1 MSTEVAPPPP
11 AIAPAEPS
19 TFRKAMR
26 QKRFTVGLGITLLLV
41 LFAIFAPVFAP
52 YGENEVTGPP
62 YSKVGFLGTDY
73 LGHDVLTRVM
83 YGGQEILVIAVFGTL
98 LGMVLGI
105 AIGVVAAYG
114 GGWWDEVIMR
124 FNDVVLAFPQILLAL
139 LVLTAIEQPTAWIL
153 IALVGI
159 SHAPRVARLARGVA
173 LGIVSRDF
181 VIAAEAL
188 GEKRSRVILA
198 EVLPNMNA
206 PLLAEARAAADLLD
220 RAGRLPR
227 LPGLLRRPRCG
238 QLGPDDPGEPPGT
251 VDPALG
257 CPRPG
262 DRHRDLLHRH
272 EPDGRRHRPSSA
284 AGRRLM
290 TATEN
295 AAPRGGLVVQDLGV
309 DLTGKDVDVVDDID
323 LVLKPGEVVGLVGES
338 GSGKTTVGTSLL
350 NYSRAGAFISSGK
363 VLLEGRDVLGMTW
376 QEVRKI
382 RGEEIAYVPQD
393 PASALNPA
401 IRIGK
406 QIVELMQLRNIG
418 TAESRMQGARDGLEE
433 VGLPSDDEFLS
444 RYAHQLSGGQVQ
456 RVALAMAF
464 LPKPKVLVLD
474 EPTTGLD
481 VTTQAMVLE
490 TMAELCRTHGVS
502 ALYVTHDLAVV
513 ANIADRVAVMYAGQ
527 IVELGP
533 RDAMFKNPSH
543 PYTRALLDSI
553 PHLSQAR
560 ALTGIPG
567 RTPAPGARPSGC
579 RFHDR
584 CAFVIDACKESVPE
598 LQPVAAEHEVR
609 CIRANEIGTWDIS
622 RGTVPDADPD
632 KPREVIL
639 SVDHLSVYYGS
650 KQVVYD
656 VSFDL
661 AKAEV
666 VALVGESGSG
676 KTTIS
681 RSVGGLHKDWTGTIT
696 FDGDELSKSARQR
709 DAVNRKRLQYIFQ
722 NPYLSLNPRLT
733 IEQIVKRPM
742 ELFGIAKGKEATDRV
757 VDLLDQVALGP
768 RMLKYQASRLSG
780 GERQRVAIA
789 RALAA
794 EPDVLI
800 CDEITS
806 ALDVSVQGS
815 IVALLEGLRQQRG
828 ISMLFVTHNLA
839 LVRSIAARVEILQAG
854 KVVEAGSVVTVMET
868 PREEYTRNLLSKSPR
883 ID

>member
-1 MSTEVAPPPP
+1 
-11 AIAPAEPS
+11 
-19 TFRKAMR
+19 
-26 QKRFTVGLGITLLLV
+26 
-41 LFAIFAPVFAP
+41 
-52 YGENEVTGPP
+52 
-62 YSKVGFLGTDY
+62 
-73 LGHDVLTRVM
+73 
-83 YGGQEILVIAVFGTL
+83 
-98 LGMVLGI
+98 
-105 AIGVVAAYG
+105 
-114 GGWWDEVIMR
+114 
-124 FNDVVLAFPQILLAL
+124 
-139 LVLTAIEQPTAWIL
+139 
-153 IALVGI
+153 
-159 SHAPRVARLARGVA
+159 
-173 LGIVSRDF
+173 
-181 VIAAEAL
+181 
-188 GEKRSRVILA
+188 
-198 EVLPNMNA
+198 
-206 PLLAEARAAADLLD
+206 
-220 RAGRLPR
+220 
-227 LPGLLRRPRCG
+227 
-238 QLGPDDPGEPPGT
+238 
-251 VDPALG
+251 
-257 CPRPG
+257 
-262 DRHRDLLHRH
+262 
-272 EPDGRRHRPSSA
+272 
-284 AGRRLM
+284 M
-290 TATEN
+290 TATTHDT
-295 AAPRGGLVVQDLGV
+295 AAERVPTGGLVVEDLGV
-309 DLTGKDVDVVDDID
+309 TLTGRDVDIVDDID

-350 NYSRAGAFISSGK
+350 GYARAGALISSGK
-363 VLLEGRDVLGMTW
+363 VLIEGRDVLKMPW
-376 QEVRKI
+376 KEVREV

-406 QIVELMQLRNIG
+406 QIVELLALRDIG
-418 TAESRMQGARDGLEE
+418 TTESRMQGARDGLAE
-433 VGLPSDDEFLS
+433 VGLPNDDEFLS
-444 RYAHQLSGGQVQ
+444 RYPHQLSGGQVQ

-490 TMAELCRTHGVS
+490 TMAQLCRTYGVS

-513 ANIADRVAVMYAGQ
+513 ANIADRVAVMYAGE

-533 RDAMFKNPSH
+533 KESMFRQPSH

-567 RTPAPGARPSGC
+567 RTPAPGARPHGC

-584 CAFVIDACKESVPE
+584 CAFVVDACKESVPE
-598 LQPVAAEHEVR
+598 LRPFATDHEVR
-609 CIRANEIGTWDIS
+609 CIRAEEIGTWDMS

-632 KPREVIL
+632 KQREVIL
-639 SVDHLSVYYGS
+639 SVEGLNVFYGR
-650 KQVVYD
+650 KRVVYD

-661 AKAEV
+661 AAAEV

-681 RSVGGLHKDWTGTIT
+681 RSVGGLHKDWTGTIS
-696 FDGDELSKSARQR
+696 FEGDALAKSARQR
-709 DAVNRKRLQYIFQ
+709 SAVNRKRLQYIFQ

-733 IEQIVKRPM
+733 VEQIVKRPM
-742 ELFGIAKGKEATDRV
+742 ELFGIASGKKATDRV
-757 VDLLDQVALGP
+757 IDLLDQVALGP
-768 RMLKYQASRLSG
+768 RMLKYEANRLSG

-815 IVALLEGLRQQRG
+815 IVALLEGLRRERG

-854 KVVEAGSVVTVMET
+854 RVVEAGSVVTVMET
-868 PREEYTRNLLSKSPR
+868 PREEYTRQLLSKSPS

>member
-1 MSTEVAPPPP
+1 MAT
-11 AIAPAEPS
+11 
-19 TFRKAMR
+19 
-26 QKRFTVGLGITLLLV
+26 
-41 LFAIFAPVFAP
+41 
-52 YGENEVTGPP
+52 
-62 YSKVGFLGTDY
+62 
-73 LGHDVLTRVM
+73 
-83 YGGQEILVIAVFGTL
+83 
-98 LGMVLGI
+98 
-105 AIGVVAAYG
+105 
-114 GGWWDEVIMR
+114 
-124 FNDVVLAFPQILLAL
+124 
-139 LVLTAIEQPTAWIL
+139 TAQS
-153 IALVGI
+153 LVGEDKQG
-159 SHAPRVARLARGVA
+159 A
-173 LGIVSRDF
+173 
-181 VIAAEAL
+181 
-188 GEKRSRVILA
+188 
-198 EVLPNMNA
+198 
-206 PLLAEARAAADLLD
+206 
-220 RAGRLPR
+220 
-227 LPGLLRRPRCG
+227 
-238 QLGPDDPGEPPGT
+238 
-251 VDPALG
+251 
-257 CPRPG
+257 
-262 DRHRDLLHRH
+262 
-272 EPDGRRHRPSSA
+272 
-284 AGRRLM
+284 
-290 TATEN
+290 
-295 AAPRGGLVVQDLGV
+295 GLVVEDLGV
-309 DLTGKDVDVVDDID
+309 MLTGKPVDVVDDID

-350 NYSRAGAFISSGK
+350 GYSRAGAFISSGK
-363 VLLEGRDVLGMTW
+363 VLLEERDVLSMHW
-376 QEVRKI
+376 RDMRQV

-393 PASALNPA
+393 PASALNPS

-406 QIVELMQLRNIG
+406 QIIELLELRGIG
-418 TAESRMQGARDGLEE
+418 TSDSRLQGARDGLAE

-481 VTTQAMVLE
+481 VTTQAMVLD
-490 TMAELCRTHGVS
+490 TMAELCRAHGVS

-533 RDAMFKNPSH
+533 KDAMFAQPSH

-553 PHLSQAR
+553 PHLSHAR

-567 RTPAPGARPSGC
+567 RTPAPGARPAGC
-579 RFHDR
+579 RFNDR
-584 CAFVIDACKESVPE
+584 CSFAVDECRSAVPE
-598 LQPVAAEHEVR
+598 LAPVAPQHDVR
-609 CIRANEIGTWDIS
+609 CIRAREIGTWDIS

-632 KPREVIL
+632 KAREIIL
-639 SVDHLSVYYGS
+639 SLEGLDVFYGR
-650 KQVVYD
+650 KHVVHD
-656 VSFDL
+656 VTFDL

-681 RSVGGLHKDWTGTIT
+681 RSVGGLHKDWKGTIS
-696 FDGDELSKSARQR
+696 FDGEPLAGGARQR
-709 DAVNRKRLQYIFQ
+709 SALNRKRLQYIFQ

-742 ELFGIAKGKEATDRV
+742 ELFGIATGKEATDRV
-757 VDLLDQVALGP
+757 IELLDQVALGP

-794 EPDVLI
+794 EPDVII

-839 LVRSIAARVEILQAG
+839 LVRSIAARVEILQDG
-854 KVVEAGSVVTVMET
+854 RVVEAGPVVDVMDN
-868 PREEYTRNLLSKSPR
+868 PREEYTRNLLSHSPR

>member
-1 MSTEVAPPPP
+1 
-11 AIAPAEPS
+11 
-19 TFRKAMR
+19 
-26 QKRFTVGLGITLLLV
+26 
-41 LFAIFAPVFAP
+41 
-52 YGENEVTGPP
+52 
-62 YSKVGFLGTDY
+62 
-73 LGHDVLTRVM
+73 
-83 YGGQEILVIAVFGTL
+83 
-98 LGMVLGI
+98 
-105 AIGVVAAYG
+105 
-114 GGWWDEVIMR
+114 
-124 FNDVVLAFPQILLAL
+124 
-139 LVLTAIEQPTAWIL
+139 
-153 IALVGI
+153 
-159 SHAPRVARLARGVA
+159 
-173 LGIVSRDF
+173 
-181 VIAAEAL
+181 
-188 GEKRSRVILA
+188 
-198 EVLPNMNA
+198 
-206 PLLAEARAAADLLD
+206 
-220 RAGRLPR
+220 
-227 LPGLLRRPRCG
+227 
-238 QLGPDDPGEPPGT
+238 
-251 VDPALG
+251 
-257 CPRPG
+257 
-262 DRHRDLLHRH
+262 
-272 EPDGRRHRPSSA
+272 
-284 AGRRLM
+284 M
-290 TATEN
+290 TATTRD
-295 AAPRGGLVVQDLGV
+295 AAAEKVPTGGLVVQDLGV
-309 DLTGKDVDVVDDID
+309 MLTGKEVDVVDDID

-350 NYSRAGAFISSGK
+350 GYARAGALISAGK
-363 VLLEGRDVLGMTW
+363 VLIEGRDVLKMPW
-376 QEVRKI
+376 REVREV

-406 QIVELMQLRNIG
+406 QIVELLALRGIG
-418 TAESRMQGARDGLEE
+418 TSESRLQGARDGLAE
-433 VGLPSDDEFLS
+433 VGLPNDDEFLS

-533 RDAMFKNPSH
+533 KEAMFKNPSH

-567 RTPAPGARPSGC
+567 RTPAPGARPGGC

-584 CAFVIDACKESVPE
+584 CPFVIDACKKSVPE
-598 LQPVAAEHEVR
+598 LRPIAPSHDVR
-609 CIRANEIGTWDIS
+609 CIRAEEIGSWDIS
-622 RGTVPDADPD
+622 RGTVPDADPG

-639 SVDHLSVYYGS
+639 SVEGLNVFYGR

-656 VSFDL
+656 VSVDL

-681 RSVGGLHKDWTGTIT
+681 RSVGGLHKEWTGTIA
-696 FDGDELSKSARQR
+696 FEGEPLAKGARQR
-709 DAVNRKRLQYIFQ
+709 SAANRKRLQYIFQ

-742 ELFGIAKGKEATDRV
+742 ELFGIASGKEAKDRV

-815 IVALLEGLRQQRG
+815 IVALLEGLRQERG

-854 KVVEAGSVVTVMET
+854 RVVEAGSVVTVMET
-868 PREEYTRNLLSKSPR
+868 PKEEYTRQLLSKSPR

>member
-1 MSTEVAPPPP
+1 M
-11 AIAPAEPS
+11 
-19 TFRKAMR
+19 
-26 QKRFTVGLGITLLLV
+26 
-41 LFAIFAPVFAP
+41 
-52 YGENEVTGPP
+52 
-62 YSKVGFLGTDY
+62 
-73 LGHDVLTRVM
+73 
-83 YGGQEILVIAVFGTL
+83 
-98 LGMVLGI
+98 
-105 AIGVVAAYG
+105 
-114 GGWWDEVIMR
+114 
-124 FNDVVLAFPQILLAL
+124 
-139 LVLTAIEQPTAWIL
+139 TANTQDA
-153 IALVGI
+153 
-159 SHAPRVARLARGVA
+159 
-173 LGIVSRDF
+173 
-181 VIAAEAL
+181 AAETM
-188 GEKRSRVILA
+188 
-198 EVLPNMNA
+198 P
-206 PLLAEARAAADLLD
+206 
-220 RAGRLPR
+220 
-227 LPGLLRRPRCG
+227 
-238 QLGPDDPGEPPGT
+238 T
-251 VDPALG
+251 
-257 CPRPG
+257 
-262 DRHRDLLHRH
+262 
-272 EPDGRRHRPSSA
+272 
-284 AGRRLM
+284 
-290 TATEN
+290 
-295 AAPRGGLVVQDLGV
+295 GGLVVEDLGV
-309 DLTGKDVDVVDDID
+309 VLTNRDVDVVDDID

-350 NYSRAGAFISSGK
+350 GYSRAGALISSGK
-363 VLLEGRDVLGMTW
+363 VLIEGRDVLKMPW
-376 QEVRKI
+376 REVRQV

-393 PASALNPA
+393 PASALNPS

-406 QIVELMQLRNIG
+406 QIVELLALRGIG
-418 TAESRMQGARDGLEE
+418 TAESRLQGARDGLAE
-433 VGLPSDDEFLS
+433 VGLPHDDEFLS

-533 RDAMFKNPSH
+533 REAMFTRPSH

-567 RTPAPGARPSGC
+567 RTPAPGARPEGC

-584 CAFVIDACKESVPE
+584 CSFVVEACTTSVPA
-598 LQPVAAEHEVR
+598 LRPIATDHDVR
-609 CIRANEIGTWDIS
+609 CIRAGEIGTWDIS

-632 KPREVIL
+632 RPREVIISVEGL
-639 SVDHLSVYYGS
+639 SVFYGR
-650 KQVVYD
+650 KQVVFD

-681 RSVGGLHKDWTGTIT
+681 RSVGGLHKDWTGTIA
-696 FDGDELSKSARQR
+696 FEGDALAKSARQR
-709 DAVNRKRLQYIFQ
+709 SALNRKRIQYIFQ

-742 ELFGIAKGKEATDRV
+742 ELFGLASGQDVTDRV

-815 IVALLEGLRQQRG
+815 IVALLEGLRQTRG

-854 KVVEAGSVVTVMET
+854 RVVEAGSVVRVMET
-868 PREEYTRNLLSKSPR
+868 PKEDYTRKLLSKSPR

>member
-1 MSTEVAPPPP
+1 
-11 AIAPAEPS
+11 
-19 TFRKAMR
+19 
-26 QKRFTVGLGITLLLV
+26 
-41 LFAIFAPVFAP
+41 
-52 YGENEVTGPP
+52 
-62 YSKVGFLGTDY
+62 
-73 LGHDVLTRVM
+73 
-83 YGGQEILVIAVFGTL
+83 
-98 LGMVLGI
+98 
-105 AIGVVAAYG
+105 
-114 GGWWDEVIMR
+114 
-124 FNDVVLAFPQILLAL
+124 
-139 LVLTAIEQPTAWIL
+139 
-153 IALVGI
+153 
-159 SHAPRVARLARGVA
+159 
-173 LGIVSRDF
+173 
-181 VIAAEAL
+181 
-188 GEKRSRVILA
+188 
-198 EVLPNMNA
+198 
-206 PLLAEARAAADLLD
+206 
-220 RAGRLPR
+220 
-227 LPGLLRRPRCG
+227 
-238 QLGPDDPGEPPGT
+238 
-251 VDPALG
+251 
-257 CPRPG
+257 
-262 DRHRDLLHRH
+262 
-272 EPDGRRHRPSSA
+272 
-284 AGRRLM
+284 M
-290 TATEN
+290 TATSRDAE
-295 AAPRGGLVVQDLGV
+295 AEKVPTGGLVVEDLGV
-309 DLTGKDVDVVDDID
+309 MLTGKEVDVVDDID

-350 NYSRAGAFISSGK
+350 GYARAGALISSGK
-363 VLLEGRDVLGMTW
+363 VLIEGRDVLKMPW
-376 QEVRKI
+376 REVREV
-382 RGEEIAYVPQD
+382 RGEEIAYMPQD

-406 QIVELMQLRNIG
+406 QIVELLTLRNIG
-418 TAESRMQGARDGLEE
+418 TAESRLQGARDGLAE
-433 VGLPSDDEFLS
+433 VGLPNDDEFLS

-513 ANIADRVAVMYAGQ
+513 ANISDRVAVMYAGQ

-533 RDAMFKNPSH
+533 KETMFKQPAH

-560 ALTGIPG
+560 ALTGIRG
-567 RTPAPGARPSGC
+567 RTPAPGARPGGC

-584 CAFVIDACKESVPE
+584 CPFVVEACTTSVPE
-598 LQPVAAEHEVR
+598 LRPIATAHHVR
-609 CIRANEIGTWDIS
+609 CIRAEEIGTWDIS

-632 KPREVIL
+632 RKREVIL
-639 SVDHLSVYYGS
+639 SVEGLNVFYGR
-650 KQVVYD
+650 KHVVHD

-681 RSVGGLHKDWTGTIT
+681 RSVGGLHKDWTGTIN
-696 FDGDELSKSARQR
+696 FEGDSLAQSARQR
-709 DAVNRKRLQYIFQ
+709 SATNRKRLQYIFQ

-742 ELFGIAKGKEATDRV
+742 VLFGIASGKEATERV
-757 VDLLDQVALGP
+757 VDLLEQVALGP

-815 IVALLEGLRQQRG
+815 IVALLEGLRQERG

-854 KVVEAGSVVTVMET
+854 RVVEAGSVVTVMET
-868 PREEYTRNLLSKSPR
+868 PREEYTRKLLSTSPR

>member
-1 MSTEVAPPPP
+1 MTVTERVAP
-11 AIAPAEPS
+11 
-19 TFRKAMR
+19 
-26 QKRFTVGLGITLLLV
+26 Q
-41 LFAIFAPVFAP
+41 
-52 YGENEVTGPP
+52 
-62 YSKVGFLGTDY
+62 
-73 LGHDVLTRVM
+73 
-83 YGGQEILVIAVFGTL
+83 
-98 LGMVLGI
+98 
-105 AIGVVAAYG
+105 
-114 GGWWDEVIMR
+114 
-124 FNDVVLAFPQILLAL
+124 
-139 LVLTAIEQPTAWIL
+139 
-153 IALVGI
+153 
-159 SHAPRVARLARGVA
+159 
-173 LGIVSRDF
+173 
-181 VIAAEAL
+181 
-188 GEKRSRVILA
+188 
-198 EVLPNMNA
+198 
-206 PLLAEARAAADLLD
+206 
-220 RAGRLPR
+220 
-227 LPGLLRRPRCG
+227 
-238 QLGPDDPGEPPGT
+238 
-251 VDPALG
+251 
-257 CPRPG
+257 
-262 DRHRDLLHRH
+262 
-272 EPDGRRHRPSSA
+272 
-284 AGRRLM
+284 
-290 TATEN
+290 
-295 AAPRGGLVVQDLGV
+295 GGLVVQDLGV

-323 LVLKPGEVVGLVGES
+323 LVLEPGEVVGLVGES

-406 QIVELMQLRNIG
+406 QIVELLQLRNIG
-418 TAESRMQGARDGLEE
+418 TAETRLQGARDGLAE

-533 RDAMFKNPSH
+533 REAMFKNPSH

-584 CAFVIDACKESVPE
+584 CAFVVDACKQSVPQ
-598 LQPVAAEHEVR
+598 LRPVATDHDVR
-609 CIRANEIGTWDIS
+609 CIRAEEIGTWDIS

-639 SVDHLSVYYGS
+639 SVDHLSVFYGS

-768 RMLKYQASRLSG
+768 RMLKFQASRLSG

>member
-1 MSTEVAPPPP
+1 
-11 AIAPAEPS
+11 
-19 TFRKAMR
+19 
-26 QKRFTVGLGITLLLV
+26 
-41 LFAIFAPVFAP
+41 
-52 YGENEVTGPP
+52 
-62 YSKVGFLGTDY
+62 
-73 LGHDVLTRVM
+73 
-83 YGGQEILVIAVFGTL
+83 
-98 LGMVLGI
+98 
-105 AIGVVAAYG
+105 
-114 GGWWDEVIMR
+114 
-124 FNDVVLAFPQILLAL
+124 
-139 LVLTAIEQPTAWIL
+139 
-153 IALVGI
+153 
-159 SHAPRVARLARGVA
+159 
-173 LGIVSRDF
+173 
-181 VIAAEAL
+181 
-188 GEKRSRVILA
+188 
-198 EVLPNMNA
+198 
-206 PLLAEARAAADLLD
+206 
-220 RAGRLPR
+220 
-227 LPGLLRRPRCG
+227 
-238 QLGPDDPGEPPGT
+238 
-251 VDPALG
+251 
-257 CPRPG
+257 
-262 DRHRDLLHRH
+262 
-272 EPDGRRHRPSSA
+272 
-284 AGRRLM
+284 
-290 TATEN
+290 
-295 AAPRGGLVVQDLGV
+295 
-309 DLTGKDVDVVDDID
+309 
-323 LVLKPGEVVGLVGES
+323 
-338 GSGKTTVGTSLL
+338 
-350 NYSRAGAFISSGK
+350 
-363 VLLEGRDVLGMTW
+363 
-376 QEVRKI
+376 
-382 RGEEIAYVPQD
+382 
-393 PASALNPA
+393 
-401 IRIGK
+401 
-406 QIVELMQLRNIG
+406 
-418 TAESRMQGARDGLEE
+418 
-433 VGLPSDDEFLS
+433 
-444 RYAHQLSGGQVQ
+444 
-456 RVALAMAF
+456 
-464 LPKPKVLVLD
+464 
-474 EPTTGLD
+474 
-481 VTTQAMVLE
+481 
-490 TMAELCRTHGVS
+490 MAELCKSHGVS

-533 RDAMFKNPSH
+533 RDAMFRNPAH

-567 RTPAPGARPSGC
+567 RTPAPGARPGGC

-584 CAFVIDACKESVPE
+584 CAFVVDACKQSVPE
-598 LQPVAAEHEVR
+598 LRPIAPSHDVR
-609 CIRANEIGTWDIS
+609 CIRAQEIGTWDIS

-632 KPREVIL
+632 RAREIIL
-639 SVDHLSVYYGS
+639 SVDGLNIFYGR

-656 VSFDL
+656 VTFDL

-696 FDGDELSKSARQR
+696 FDGDELANSARQR
-709 DAVNRKRLQYIFQ
+709 DATNRKRLQYIFQ

-854 KVVEAGSVVTVMET
+854 RVVEAGSVVTVMET